1 MIIDNRNNTF
11 PKKNHELIRHFCDRK
26 FGIGA
31 DGLML
36 LENSDQ
42 GDFKMIYF
50 NADGRE
56 GSMCGNG
63 GRCMVAFAKSLG
75 IFDQI
80 TSFEAMGEMYH
91 ARLKEKLVSLQM
103 TDVKN
108 IEVHPEHVF
117 LNTGSPHHIMYTE
130 NLSAIDVF
138 NRGREIR
145 YGAPYN
151 DKGTNVNFVQKINEN
166 TFKVSEYKLTTGI
179 FLAKLIHDNWTLIGD
194 TNYNYTFDQEYCIPA
209 TCLDHKAA
217 NSIDYSA
224 GFLWSP
230 IRYADFLVKYNQEI
244 GTKDDEWH
252 WKDNNIDRLSS
263 RKNTHYYELATFI
276 NLKYIKPSITYTLRP
291 EGDNYVEFGLAFDF

>member
-1 MIIDNRNNTF
+1 MTTYFYKYEGAGNDFVIIDNRNNTF

-36 LENSDQ
+36 LENSVQ

-103 TDVKN
+103 TDVNN

-117 LNTGSPHHIMYTE
+117 LNTGSPHHIAYTE
-130 NLSAIDVF
+130 NLSDIDVF

-166 TFKVSEYKLTTGI
+166 TFKVRTYERGVENETLSCGTGVTAVALASFHLNKTRENRIHIETLGGELLIDFEKHGTGYRNIILTG
-179 FLAKLIHDNWTLIGD
+179 
-194 TNYNYTFDQEYCIPA
+194 PA
-209 TCLDHKAA
+209 TFVFKG
-217 NSIDYSA
+217 SI
-224 GFLWSP
+224 
-230 IRYADFLVKYNQEI
+230 E
-244 GTKDDEWH
+244 T
-252 WKDNNIDRLSS
+252 
-263 RKNTHYYELATFI
+263 T
-276 NLKYIKPSITYTLRP
+276 
-291 EGDNYVEFGLAFDF
+291 